1 MPLRN
6 LYITTQPAAMVTN
19 YLFSLVTVAK
29 EQEQEFFIT
38 SNLYNF
44 SFSRLKNN
52 RLDTLDIV

>member
-1 MPLRN
+1 
-6 LYITTQPAAMVTN
+6 MVTN
-19 YLFSLVTVAK
+19 YIFSLVTVAK